1 MANYR
6 KSFNFRNGVQVDDD
20 NLVVNGVGN
29 VGIGTTIPTELLD
42 VRGTAKVVGL
52 VTANNIFVTGIST
65 FSDIR
70 IGTGITIDASSGVIT
85 ATKFFGDGATLSNLP
100 TSQWIDTDVGL
111 GFTSIYAQ
119 GNVGVGTTDPRNNFQ
134 VGGNPY
140 DGAGGVGINSV
151 SGNIKTSGIVSAT
164 SFIGFGSGLTLLNA
178 SNISSGTIS
187 AARVP
192 QLNSSSMPD
201 NFSVS
206 GIITAT
212 GGFVGIV
219 TGNVTGNV
227 TGDVTGNLTGN
238 VTGDVTG
245 DVVGIASTA
254 RSLTGTPDITVGTVT
269 ATKLIANVIEVPSTG
284 ITTISQLL
292 HVGTGGTAF
301 AALVSGRTGIGTA
314 NPSSDFQIRKSA
326 DVLAEIISESGQ
338 SQVSIGQS
346 VGVGNSNAVL
356 RFGNSAN
363 TFDVINRD
371 TGNLNMV
378 LHGGGSG
385 IDTGRFDWIYGQTN
399 AELMSLTYGGRLGI
413 GNTDPDTNLHVVGT
427 STVTGNAWF
436 GGNVTITGTLS
447 AGTITLPSLISAN
460 ISNTSGMST
469 FFDINV
475 INDLLVDADIG
486 IGTTNPV
493 VNLDARGR
501 TALIGSI
508 GINTT
513 IQATASLEVIG
524 QALIDSVGIGTTTTQ
539 GEGLY
544 VNGASIVQHDATT
557 TLYDS
562 VLYIR
567 DNGAIGV
574 GTTAV
579 RCQVDFGD
587 AGKTAAEINPG
598 EGTGSRAFLLPP
610 RLTNTQR
617 AGLTTEAGA
626 VIYNTDTNKHQ
637 GWNGSSWNDFY

>member
-20 NLVVNGVGN
+20 NLVVNSVGN

-65 FSDIR
+65 FSDVR
-70 IGTGITIDASSGVIT
+70 IGTGITIDASSGIIT
-85 ATKFFGDGATLSNLP
+85 ATQFFGDGATLSNLP
-100 TSQWIDTDVGL
+100 TSQWIDVDVGL
-111 GFTSIYAQ
+111 GFTSIYAA

-134 VGGNPY
+134 VGGNPFNSQN
-140 DGAGGVGINSV
+140 GVGINSV
-151 SGNIKTSGIVSAT
+151 TGNIKTSGIVSAT
-164 SFIGFGSGLTLLNA
+164 SFIGSGAGVTSINA
-178 SNISSGTIS
+178 SNISSGSIA

-192 QLNSSSMPD
+192 QLNNSSMPD
-201 NFSVS
+201 NISVS
-206 GIITAT
+206 GIVTAT
-212 GGFVGIV
+212 GGFVGAV

-227 TGDVTGNLTGN
+227 TGDLTGD

-245 DVVGIASTA
+245 NVVGIASTA

-269 ATKLIANVIEVPSTG
+269 ATKLIANVVEVPSTG
-284 ITTISQLL
+284 ITTVSQLL

-301 AALVSGRTGIGTA
+301 SASSAGRIGIGTA
-314 NPSSDFQIRKSA
+314 TTTSELQIRKTA
-326 DVLAEIISESGQ
+326 DVLAEVISDNGEAR
-338 SQVSIGQS
+338 VSIGQS
-346 VGVGNSNAVL
+346 VGVGNSTAVL

-363 TFDVINRD
+363 TFDVVNRD
-371 TGNLNMV
+371 TGNINMI

-399 AELMSLTYGGRLGI
+399 AELMSLTYDGKLGLGI
-413 GNTDPDTNLHVVGT
+413 TNPTTDLHVVGT

-447 AGTITLPSLISAN
+447 AGTISLPDLISAN
-460 ISNTSGMST
+460 VSSTTGIST
-469 FFDINV
+469 FLNV
-475 INDLLVDADIG
+475 NVTNDLTVDADIG
-486 IGTTNPV
+486 IGTTNPT

-501 TALIGSI
+501 TAIIGSL

-513 IQATASLEVIG
+513 TQATASLEVIG
-524 QALIDSVGIGTTTTQ
+524 QALFDSVGIGTTTTD
-539 GEGLY
+539 GEGFY
-544 VNGASIVQHDATT
+544 VNGSSIVQHDATT

-598 EGTGSRAFLLPP
+598 EGTGSRAFMLPP

-617 AGLTTEAGA
+617 AGLTTETGA
-626 VIYNTDTNKHQ
+626 MIYNTDTNKFQ
-637 GWNGSSWNDFY
+637 GFDGTAWRDFH

>member
-598 EGTGSRAFLLPP
+598 EGTGSRAFMLPP